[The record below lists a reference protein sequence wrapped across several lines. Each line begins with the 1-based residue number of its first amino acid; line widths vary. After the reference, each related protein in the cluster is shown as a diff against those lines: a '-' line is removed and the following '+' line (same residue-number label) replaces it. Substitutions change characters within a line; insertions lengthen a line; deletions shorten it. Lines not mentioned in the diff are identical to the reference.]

1 MAYVQ
6 LGLNK
11 EERASKRLVG
21 IVLAVTALSLGL
33 IPQAWAQ
40 GGAKWGEA
48 GAGAPAVSTCA
59 SMIRHRRETMSG
71 EVIKVN
77 QVSPM
82 HGMSAGI
89 HLLVKTDKE
98 QVSLHLEP
106 QWYLD
111 NQDVRIAAGDRVQI
125 KGSRVTLHGKPAIIA
140 SEVKKGDDTIKLRDD
155 TGVPAWSGWRRG

>member
-1 MAYVQ
+1 M
-6 LGLNK
+6 
-11 EERASKRLVG
+11 KRLAG

-33 IPQAWAQ
+33 LPEAWAQ
-40 GGAKWGEA
+40 GEAKWG
-48 GAGAPAVSTCA
+48 GSGGWGPGSQYTRLYDPNTV
-59 SMIRHRRETMSG
+59 ETMSG

-77 QVSPM
+77 RVSPI

-98 QVSLHLEP
+98 QVSVHLGP

-111 NQDVRIAAGDRVQI
+111 NQDVRIAAGDQVQI

-140 SEVKKGDDTIKLRDD
+140 SEVKKGDDTLKLRDD